1 MEQRQQIIARCKEV
15 IAKAEQLYNVDLST
29 LRITFDLRGRAAG
42 MASARRDYR
51 TRALTDFMV
60 RFNHDMLT
68 RDAFTHVL
76 EDTVPHEIAHIVCF
90 ANPTLG
96 RNHDHGWARVC
107 RALGG
112 NGERCHSEDVVYGKG
127 NTYEYTTDAGHKVR
141 MSQKLH
147 NNVQQG
153 RTYTYSKGKGRVS
166 KACAYTIV
174 GSQGRTL
181 ANPIAGKT
189 PVTKEV
195 PVQAIVPAPVLPS
208 KSEDYPPWWKFNTD
222 NVPAPV
228 LTVPAPKP
236 AMLYQQGTSKAATS
250 RSIMLQGHRDGLT
263 YEQIIAAMMAACGY
277 DRQLARA
284 TYKANAAKV
293 GVPLQ

>member
-15 IAKAEQLYNVDLST
+15 TAKAEQLYNVDLSA
-29 LRITFDLRGRAAG
+29 LRITFDLRGRCAG
-42 MASARRDYR
+42 MASARRDFR
-51 TRALTDFMV
+51 TGSLTEIKV

-76 EDTVPHEIAHIVCF
+76 ENTVPHEIAHIVCF
-90 ANPTLG
+90 MNPNLG
-96 RNHDHGWARVC
+96 RGHDAGWARVC

-112 NGERCHSEDVVYGKG
+112 NGERHHSEDVVYGKG

-153 RTYTYSKGKGRVS
+153 RGYIYRSKGRVS
-166 KACAYTIV
+166 KECAYTIV

-181 ANPIAGKT
+181 ANPAAGKT

-195 PVQAIVPAPVLPS
+195 PVQAIIPASVL
-208 KSEDYPPWWKFNTD
+208 
-222 NVPAPV
+222 
-228 LTVPAPKP
+228 PKP

-277 DRQLARA
+277 DRQLARG

>member
-29 LRITFDLRGRAAG
+29 LRITFDLRGRCAG
-42 MASARRDYR
+42 MASAKRDYR
-51 TRALTDFMV
+51 TRSLTDFMV

-90 ANPTLG
+90 ANPMLG
-96 RNHDHGWARVC
+96 RAHDAGWARVC

-153 RTYTYSKGKGRVS
+153 RMYSYSKGKGRVS

-195 PVQAIVPAPVLPS
+195 PVQAITPAPM
-208 KSEDYPPWWKFNTD
+208 
-222 NVPAPV
+222 

-236 AMLYQQGTSKAATS
+236 AMLYQQGASKAATS

-277 DRQLARA
+277 DRQLARG

-293 GVPLQ
+293 GVPAQ